1 MDTGTV
7 INIAR
12 QTVWIIVKTAVPVLL
27 VSMIVGLVIS
37 LFQTLTS
44 IQEQTLTFVPKL
56 IAILLTLM
64 LLGAWMLNQIT
75 GFMGNLWNFKV
86 GFAIALSVIVYAI
99 HPDMSVEYDN
109 MIDYCIIALQEVIV
123 GVILGAAS
131 FFCVQIIQ
139 FSGKIIDM
147 DIGISMA
154 QLYDQVCT
162 DFL

>member
-56 IAILLTLM
+56 KSDYRIYGEFVEFLT
-64 LLGAWMLNQIT
+64 
-75 GFMGNLWNFKV
+75 
-86 GFAIALSVIVYAI
+86 VYLI
-99 HPDMSVEYDN
+99 KGLRYND
-109 MIDYCIIALQEVIV
+109 
-123 GVILGAAS
+123 
-131 FFCVQIIQ
+131 
-139 FSGKIIDM
+139 
-147 DIGISMA
+147 
-154 QLYDQVCT
+154 
-162 DFL
+162 

>member
-56 IAILLTLM
+56 IAILNINAFGGMDVKSDYRIYGEFVEFLT
-64 LLGAWMLNQIT
+64 
-75 GFMGNLWNFKV
+75 
-86 GFAIALSVIVYAI
+86 VYLI
-99 HPDMSVEYDN
+99 KGLRYND
-109 MIDYCIIALQEVIV
+109 
-123 GVILGAAS
+123 
-131 FFCVQIIQ
+131 
-139 FSGKIIDM
+139 
-147 DIGISMA
+147 
-154 QLYDQVCT
+154 
-162 DFL
+162 

>member
-75 GFMGNLWNFKV
+75 GFMVNLWNFSQY
-86 GFAIALSVIVYAI
+86 I
-99 HPDMSVEYDN
+99 
-109 MIDYCIIALQEVIV
+109 
-123 GVILGAAS
+123 
-131 FFCVQIIQ
+131 
-139 FSGKIIDM
+139 
-147 DIGISMA
+147 
-154 QLYDQVCT
+154 
-162 DFL
+162 